1 MCKNMTI
8 ELTRED
14 KKTLLNIA
22 REAIQKKARDEK
34 LPVLEVDSFAPPL
47 RKKRASFV
55 TLKKRGALR
64 GCVGTLKAEQPLVE
78 DVQVR
83 ALAAAFHDFRFPPL
97 DAEELEEI
105 TIEVSVLTK
114 PRTLDYESPEDL
126 VHELEPGL
134 DGVVL
139 SDGHHKATFLPQ
151 VWEKL
156 PDVETFLSRLCYK
169 MGVKPDLWR
178 EKKLDVKTYRV
189 IKCTEDD
196 LS

>member
-1 MCKNMTI
+1 MTI

-22 REAIQKKARDEK
+22 RDAIQKKARDEK

-47 RKKRASFV
+47 RKTRASFV

>member
-1 MCKNMTI
+1 MTI

>member
-1 MCKNMTI
+1 MTI
-8 ELTRED
+8 QLTRED

-22 REAIQKKARDEK
+22 REAIQKKARDQK
-34 LPVLEVDSFAPPL
+34 LPVLEVDSFAPSL

-55 TLKKRGALR
+55 TLKKRGDLR

-83 ALAAAFHDFRFPPL
+83 ALAAAFHDFRFPPV
-97 DAEELEEI
+97 DAEELDEI
-105 TIEVSVLTK
+105 RIEVSVLTK
-114 PRTLDYESPEDL
+114 PRTLVYESPEDL
-126 VHELEPGL
+126 ISELEPGL

-139 SDGHHKATFLPQ
+139 SDGYHKATFLPQ

-169 MGVKPDLWR
+169 MGVKPDLWQG
-178 EKKLDVKTYRV
+178 KKLDVKTYRV
-189 IKCTEDD
+189 IKCSEDD

>member
-1 MCKNMTI
+1 MTI
-8 ELTRED
+8 ELSRED
-14 KKTLLNIA
+14 KKMLLKIA

-34 LPVLEVDSFAPPL
+34 IPVLEVDSFAPPL

-55 TLKKRGALR
+55 TLTKRGALR
-64 GCVGTLKAEQPLVE
+64 GCIGTLEAEQPLVE

-83 ALAAAFHDFRFPPL
+83 ALAAAFHDFRFPPVS
-97 DAEELEEI
+97 AEEIEEI

-151 VWEKL
+151 VWDKL
-156 PDVETFLSRLCYK
+156 QDVETFLSRLCYK
-169 MGVKPDLWR
+169 MGVKPDLWQG
-178 EKKLDVKTYRV
+178 KKLDVKIYRV
-189 IKCTEDD
+189 IKCSEDD
-196 LS
+196 LF